1 MKKYQDKYVIS
12 YKNIKIQIIII
23 IFESSLNINQLIQN
37 IIYK

>member
-1 MKKYQDKYVIS
+1 MKKYQDKYVIG
-12 YKNIKIQIIII
+12 YKNIKIQIII